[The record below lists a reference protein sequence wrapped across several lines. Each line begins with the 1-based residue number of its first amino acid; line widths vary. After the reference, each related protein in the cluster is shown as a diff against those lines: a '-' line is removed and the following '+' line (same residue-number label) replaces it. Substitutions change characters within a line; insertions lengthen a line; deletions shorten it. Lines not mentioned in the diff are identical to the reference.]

1 MENLSIAAYR
11 TATGPEALETAPV
24 PRRPRNK
31 GAVLKGRPLFLKQPF
46 YLRPA
51 AFLQPVQHPVKKLN
65 DVVTLSTGGQV
76 FLTPIYRIRG
86 PAQIVQDPFCF
97 NENLSQLIAVL
108 LFSHPS
114 WTLLHQDP

>member
-1 MENLSIAAYR
+1 MRKTFLY
-11 TATGPEALETAPV
+11 
-24 PRRPRNK
+24 
-31 GAVLKGRPLFLKQPF
+31 VLDKQTEKGRPLFLKQPF
-46 YLRPA
+46 Y
-51 AFLQPVQHPVKKLN
+51 FLQPVQHPVKKLN